1 VICTQLDVDVEGDV
15 EGVQFSPDPGERERL
30 VSLAEGS
37 EQGSEAVVAP
47 RERTGTTVHQSS

>member
-1 VICTQLDVDVEGDV
+1 VICTQLDVHV
-15 EGVQFSPDPGERERL
+15 EGVQLSPDPGERERL

-47 RERTGTTVHQSS
+47 RERTGTTVRQSS